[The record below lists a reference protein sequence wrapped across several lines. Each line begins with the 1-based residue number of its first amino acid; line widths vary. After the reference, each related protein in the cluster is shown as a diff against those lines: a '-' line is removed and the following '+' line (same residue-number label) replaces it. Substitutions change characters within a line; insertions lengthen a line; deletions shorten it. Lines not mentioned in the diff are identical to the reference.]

1 MSPHRLR
8 YLPLEINDKY
18 LILLAAMETSTTT
31 PRTESADVIDADGFT
46 PVRIKQVIRE
56 TSDAVSLV
64 LDIPESIRDQFR
76 YAAGQFITI
85 RPRIDG
91 AEHRRCYSMSS
102 SPTVD
107 PDLRI
112 TVKRDRDGLVSNW
125 VNDTVSIGDELHV
138 APPEGRFVLTAGE
151 RNIVTFAGG
160 SGITPVFSL
169 VQSALATTTRKA
181 RLFYANRN
189 LDSVIFREALATLVD
204 SHSEHLQVHHHL
216 DDLDGVVSPQHI
228 ADFIANDSHAETD
241 YYVCGPAPFMDTV
254 EQVLLDSGIP
264 RQQLH
269 LERFS
274 VAAIPPPDP
283 TQSVVTEEVTIEL
296 DRRTITAPYRAG
308 NTLLQTARLAGLKA
322 PSSCETGSC
331 GTCMAQVVAGSAR
344 MLNNDALDDDEIAE
358 GWVVT
363 CQALP
368 TSRRVRVVY
377 E

>member
-1 MSPHRLR
+1 
-8 YLPLEINDKY
+8 
-18 LILLAAMETSTTT
+18 METSTT
-31 PRTESADVIDADGFT
+31 PRTESDDVIDADGFI

-56 TSDAVSLV
+56 TPDAVSLV
-64 LDIPESIRDQFR
+64 LDIPEPSTERFR
-76 YAAGQFITI
+76 YAAGQFVTI
-85 RPRIDG
+85 RATVDG

-102 SPTVD
+102 SPAVD

-125 VNDTVSIGDELHV
+125 INDSVSVGDELHV
-138 APPEGRFVLTAGE
+138 TPPEGRFVLTTTE

-169 VQSALATTTRKA
+169 VHSALATSTRAA

-189 LDSVIFREALATLVD
+189 LDSVIFREALAALA
-204 SHSEHLQVHHHL
+204 EGNNGRFAVHHHL
-216 DDLDGVVSPQHI
+216 DEIDGMVSPEHI
-228 ADFIANDSHAETD
+228 ARFIAEDARDATD

-254 EQVLLDSGIP
+254 ERVLLDTGIP
-264 RQQLH
+264 RQRVH
-269 LERFS
+269 LERFT

-283 TQSVVTEEVTIEL
+283 DQTVVTEEVTIEL
-296 DRRTITAPYRAG
+296 DRRTVTVPYRAG

-331 GTCMAQVVAGSAR
+331 GTCMAQVIEGSAR
-344 MLNNDALDDDEIAE
+344 MLNNDALDDDEVSE

-363 CQALP
+363 CQSLP
-368 TSRRVRVVY
+368 TSRTVRVVY

>member
-1 MSPHRLR
+1 
-8 YLPLEINDKY
+8 
-18 LILLAAMETSTTT
+18 METSTKPLDRPARVT
-31 PRTESADVIDADGFT
+31 DADGFT
-46 PVRIKQVIRE
+46 PVRVKQVIRE
-56 TSDAVSLV
+56 TVDAVSLV
-64 LDIPESIRDQFR
+64 LDVPDPHKDQFR
-76 YAAGQFITI
+76 YLAGQFVTLGVTI
-85 RPRIDG
+85 G
-91 AEHRRCYSMSS
+91 GTAHRRCYSMSS
-102 SPTVD
+102 SPAVD

-125 VNDTVSIGDELHV
+125 INDTVSVGDELHV
-138 APPEGRFVLTAGE
+138 APPEGRFVLTPTD
-151 RNIVTFAGG
+151 RDVVTFAGG

-169 VQSALATTTRKA
+169 VRSALATTTRRA

-189 LDSVIFREALATLVD
+189 RESVIFRDALASLTDVHAGRL
-204 SHSEHLQVHHHL
+204 EVHHHL
-216 DDLDGVVSPQHI
+216 DDHDGVVSPQQI
-228 ADFIANDSHAETD
+228 ADFVAGAEPRDDDHAHTD

-254 EQVLLDSGIP
+254 ERVLLDAGIP
-264 RQQLH
+264 KRQLH
-269 LERFS
+269 LERFT
-274 VAAIPPPDP
+274 VAAIPPAHPSEP
-283 TQSVVTEEVTIEL
+283 AVTEEVTIEL
-296 DRRTITAPYRAG
+296 GRTTVTAPYRAG

-331 GTCMAQVVAGSAR
+331 GTCMAQVTEGNAR